1 MQFHTIHDIV
11 LPGAAG
17 RPLLVDRT
25 APTTAPR
32 PTTVVFVHG
41 FKGFKDWGCW
51 PLMARVIATRGYP
64 VGRVNLSHNG
74 TTVDDPAG
82 FGDLE
87 AFGQNT
93 YSKELFDVRA
103 VIDHVT
109 TDAVFG
115 PARDVVLM
123 GHSRG
128 GGIAILA
135 AENDDRVRHLALL
148 ASVADLDRFG
158 TTDEIDAWRRAGVRT
173 IPNART
179 GQEMPQ
185 LFDLY
190 RDFAANRIAFDI
202 RRALS
207 AIDIPVTAWHGTADP
222 AVDVEAA
229 SRIASWAR
237 HGEAIVLDGVDH
249 VFGARHPWHGE
260 DLPEPLA
267 HAVDGLLGR
276 LD

>member
-17 RPLLVDRT
+17 RPLLADRT
-25 APTTAPR
+25 APIADPR

-51 PLMARVIATRGYP
+51 PLMARTIAGRGYP
-64 VGRVNLSHNG
+64 VVRVNLSHNG
-74 TTVDDPAG
+74 TTVRDPAA

-93 YSKELFDVRA
+93 YSKELFDVRT
-103 VIDHVT
+103 VIDHVN

-135 AENDDRVRHLALL
+135 AENDDRVRYLALL

-158 TTDEIDAWRRAGVRT
+158 SASEIDAWRRAGVRT

-179 GQEMPQ
+179 KQEMPQ

-190 RDFAANRIAFDI
+190 RDFAENRTAFDI
-202 RRALS
+202 GRALA

-229 SRIASWAR
+229 RKIASWAR
-237 HGEAIVLDGVDH
+237 NGEAVVLDGVDH
-249 VFGARHPWHGE
+249 VFGTRHPWHGD

-267 HAVDGLLGR
+267 RVVGDLLSR